1 MSAISSLSSGR
12 WSHGFR
18 RPGPRP
24 PAVRHLQTVWPP
36 ARSPPPAERTAGY
49 VLQIHLFLRSI
60 SSPPSKAWPYGR
72 HGRRHD
78 KILHSANDIPLSLS
92 LPLPAHPCRPG
103 GQWFYLRPSLRQ
115 SRHIRLFLRLFC
127 AKDQSYQAL
136 PLFFYTYYIPSG
148 LLQDEHEN
156 IFSG

>member
-18 RPGPRP
+18 IPGPRP

-36 ARSPPPAERTAGY
+36 AQSPPPAERTAGY

-78 KILHSANDIPLSLS
+78 KILHSANDIPLSLVFHCQRIHVGPEGNGFTFALLS
-92 LPLPAHPCRPG
+92 VNPG
-103 GQWFYLRPSLRQ
+103 IYACFSDSFVQKTNL
-115 SRHIRLFLRLFC
+115 IKLFLYFLHVLYSFRL
-127 AKDQSYQAL
+127 
-136 PLFFYTYYIPSG
+136 TSG
-148 LLQDEHEN
+148 
-156 IFSG
+156 